1 MRTFFQKIL
10 FRLCVLVCFWATPQA
25 YAQFTCTLKAPS
37 EVEVGE
43 YFQLSFVLNDKPSS
57 LPKMNIP
64 NFTLINGPNVSS
76 SSSISIVN
84 GRMTSNSS
92 YTYTY
97 VFVANKEGTYT
108 FPAVT
113 FSSGKEQTQS
123 NALTIRVVSGNTT
136 PPNTSQNA
144 SNATQNTQSRQQNTN
159 SSFNKNDYFIR
170 ATVDNANPYVGQQ
183 VVIRYKMYISEQA
196 YRYQASL
203 TSMPSASNCWTYE
216 LGDKNTEPKRYT
228 ETLNGKRYHV
238 SDIRTIAVYPQKS
251 GQIKISPLEADLVV
265 QVLVQQ
271 QQQSTGDPFFDA
283 FFGGTTTHAQNVDL
297 KIASN
302 VVNLNVKELPHT
314 GKPDNFSGLVGN
326 FSIQSTLTREKVS
339 ADDATNLKI
348 TISGNG
354 NLQYI
359 NAPELLFPADID
371 VHDPKITDN
380 IKTSLNG
387 VSGSR
392 TFEYIL
398 IARTPGTY
406 TLPAAEFVYYDKAQ
420 EKYVTLKGQEFTLN
434 VDKSKGGGQ
443 IVYNSINNKK
453 DIKMLGNDIRHIK
466 TDVSPSKQHH
476 TFMETGWYYLL
487 LALPFLCLLMF
498 YIIVRKKHKDNQNIV
513 LVKDRQA
520 AKTAKKRLQ
529 KAEKLLKANVQ
540 QEFYEE
546 ISQVLWGYVSDKF
559 HIPIG
564 QLSMDTAEEKLL
576 QHNMKPQS
584 IEMFMDTLKMCEY
597 VRFSPSSDMTPAKM
611 YEQTFNFITQIEREL
626 KN

>member
-10 FRLCVLVCFWATPQA
+10 FSLCVLVCLLVSTPA

-57 LPKMNIP
+57 LPKMNIQ

-84 GRMTSNSS
+84 GKMTSNSS

-108 FPAVT
+108 FPSVT

-123 NALTIRVVSGNTT
+123 NALTIRVVSGRSTTNNSPQNT
-136 PPNTSQNA
+136 PSVA
-144 SNATQNTQSRQQNTN
+144 SSTQSRQQNTN

-170 ATVDNANPYVGQQ
+170 ATADNANPYVGQQ
-183 VVIRYKMYISEQA
+183 VIIRYKMYISEQA

-216 LGDKNTEPKRYT
+216 LGDKNAEPKRYT

-238 SDIRTIAVYPQKS
+238 SDIRSIAVYPQKS

-283 FFGGTTTHAQNVDL
+283 FFGGPTTHAQNIDL

-302 VVNLNVKELPHT
+302 AVNLNVKELPQS

-326 FSIQSTLTREKVS
+326 FSIQSALTRDKVS

-359 NAPELLFPADID
+359 NAPQLQFPADID

-406 TLPAAEFVYYDKAQ
+406 TLPAAEFVYYDKGQ
-420 EKYVTLKGQEFTLN
+420 EKYMTLKGQEFTLN

-443 IVYNSINNKK
+443 TVYNSTSNKK

-476 TFMETGWYYLL
+476 TFMGTGLYYLL
-487 LALPFLCLLMF
+487 LALPFLCLLIF

-513 LVKDRQA
+513 LVKDRKA

-529 KAEKLLKANVQ
+529 KAERLLKANAQ

-564 QLSMDTAEEKLL
+564 QLSMDTAEEKLS

-584 IEMFMDTLKMCEY
+584 IEVFMTTLQMCEY
-597 VRFSPSSDMTPAKM
+597 VRFSPSSDMTPEKM